1 MFSLIDRNDNTDTY
15 LGNPAVH
22 TLCESPSRLMV
33 FRQPEFV
40 DSMVALVR
48 DAVSSGE
55 VKLLSMDVFDT
66 ILIRN
71 GKCELR
77 RFMEMGAEFTKLVK
91 RESSISLSAADF
103 FLARLMATKISYR
116 LSKPVAGCREGFLD
130 EIHQGI
136 CEILGIP
143 TSLKELTIKAEL
155 EYETEALQENPLIQ
169 PILLEAMDYGVPVAL
184 ISDMYMG
191 RAHISVLIDR
201 IMPGVFQSTSIYS
214 SGDLKISKRAGLL
227 FDYVAEQ
234 YAVAPSQCL
243 HIGDNLN
250 SDYLMAKSRGWK
262 AAYLP
267 LTDNEVSLIEEDER
281 QFKEELRASGIDIDQ
296 HE

>member
-22 TLCESPSRLMV
+22 TLCEAPSRLMV

-48 DAVSSGE
+48 DTLSSGE
-55 VKLLSMDVFDT
+55 VKLLSLDVFDT

-71 GKCELR
+71 NKCELR
-77 RFMEMGAEFTKLVK
+77 RFMEMGGEFARLVEN
-91 RESSISLSAADF
+91 ESSISLNAADF

-143 TSLKELTIKAEL
+143 IFLKGLTIKAEL
-155 EYETEALQENPLIQ
+155 EYETKALQENPLIE
-169 PILLEAMDYGVPVAL
+169 PILLEAMDCGVSVAL

-191 RAHISVLIDR
+191 RTHISALLER
-201 IMPGVFQSTSIYS
+201 IMPGLFQATSIYS

-227 FDYVAEQ
+227 FDYVAERF
-234 YAVAPSQCL
+234 AAAPSQCL

-250 SDYLMAKSRGWK
+250 SDYLIAKARGWK

-267 LTDNEVSLIEEDER
+267 LTDNEISLIEEDER
-281 QFKEELRASGIDIDQ
+281 QFKEELMAGGIDIDQ